1 ATPTTA
7 TYTLSLHDAL
17 PISNQTGCRIPIR
30 GNLMRNLILTVPQIG
45 VRNLVGKSAPI
56 PHGTHPLPQHNRPMV
71 WKPKPVRAS
80 DLAVEDR
87 KSTRLNS
94 SHVKTSYAV

>member
-1 ATPTTA
+1 MRIRCPRKQRPTPIRT
-7 TYTLSLHDAL
+7 
-17 PISNQTGCRIPIR
+17 NQTGCRIPIR

-45 VRNLVGKSAPI
+45 VRNLMGKSAPI

-80 DLAVEDR
+80 DLAVD
-87 KSTRLNS
+87 N
-94 SHVKTSYAV
+94 VDA